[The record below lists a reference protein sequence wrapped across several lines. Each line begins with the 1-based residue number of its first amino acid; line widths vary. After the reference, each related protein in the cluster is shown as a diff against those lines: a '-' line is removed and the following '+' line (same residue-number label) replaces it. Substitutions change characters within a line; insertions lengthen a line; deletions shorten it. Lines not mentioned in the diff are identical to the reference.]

1 MIPEKIGAGLAALAA
16 VAGVVMATPAPSD
29 AFETN
34 TAAQEHISMP
44 PGGSTPAIALVRSQ
58 LWLVDELTVF
68 QSPSGNVGCS
78 IEPMRVRC
86 DIAERSWG
94 PLPRPA
100 DCHPNVSSGQGLDLD
115 AGGESGVVCAGDSV
129 LGFGDI
135 LPYGDAIQ
143 AGSLQCDSTEAAMT
157 CHDRTSRH
165 GFTLS
170 RQGYELF

>member
-1 MIPEKIGAGLAALAA
+1 MVTDKIGTGLAALAVVA
-16 VAGVVMATPAPSD
+16 VSVIATPASSD

-34 TAAQEHISMP
+34 TAVQQHISTP
-44 PGGSTPAIALVRSQ
+44 PVRSTPAITLVRSQ
-58 LWLVDELTVF
+58 LWLVDERTVF
-68 QSPSGNVGCS
+68 QSPSGNVGCA
-78 IEPMRVRC
+78 IEPTGVRC
-86 DIAERSWG
+86 DIAERNWG
-94 PLPRPA
+94 PLARPA
-100 DCHPNVSSGQGLDLD
+100 DCPPLVSSGQGLDLD

-143 AGSLQCDSTEAAMT
+143 AGSLQCDSTETAMT

-170 RQGYELF
+170 REGYELF